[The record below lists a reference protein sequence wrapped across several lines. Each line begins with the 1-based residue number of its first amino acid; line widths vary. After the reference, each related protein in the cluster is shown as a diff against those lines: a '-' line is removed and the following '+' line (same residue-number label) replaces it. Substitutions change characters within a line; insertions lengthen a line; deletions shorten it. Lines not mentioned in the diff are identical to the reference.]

1 MSEDKKTIS
10 EEIFVTGRE
19 LLDTIKRLVN
29 AGNVRSVIIWS
40 EEGKKLLEIPLT
52 AGVAIGGAAFLLAP
66 FLAAIAGIAALAKK
80 VRIEVVPR
88 VPGEPDSESNH
99 EDKT

>member
-1 MSEDKKTIS
+1 MNEDKKTIS

-19 LLDTIKRLVN
+19 LLETIKRLVS
-29 AGNVRSVIIWS
+29 AGNVRSVIVWS

-52 AGVAIGGAAFLLAP
+52 AGVAIGGVAFLMAP
-66 FLAAIAGIAALAKK
+66 FIAAIAAIAAVAKK

-88 VPGEPDSESNH
+88 DHGKDDMDDHNVDNP
-99 EDKT
+99 

>member
-1 MSEDKKTIS
+1 MNEEKKTIS
-10 EEIFVTGRE
+10 EEILVTGRE
-19 LLDTIKRLVN
+19 LLETVKRLVSSGN
-29 AGNVRSVIIWS
+29 ARSVIIWS

-66 FLAAIAGIAALAKK
+66 FMVAIAGIAAMAKK

-88 VPGEPDSESNH
+88 VPGENDSEDHNT
-99 EDKT
+99 DKP